1 MQEEIRNKY
10 GTKVNISMIK
20 RAKKDVINKVVMN
33 YKEEFGFLWDYA
45 AAIRESNPGSTVKM
59 QVHRQMP
66 NSPAVFERYYIS
78 FHALKAGFKGGC
90 RHFLGLDGCFLKSL
104 TKGELLCAVGRDGN
118 NQMFPVAWAL
128 VEVECT
134 SSWRWF
140 IDLLKS
146 DINSLGNGIGW
157 TIMTDQQKVNSNL

>member
-1 MQEEIRNKY
+1 MCNY
-10 GTKVNISMIK
+10 AVAIS
-20 RAKKDVINKVVMN
+20 
-33 YKEEFGFLWDYA
+33 
-45 AAIRESNPGSTVKM
+45 ESNPGSTVKM

-78 FHALKAGFKGGC
+78 FQALKVGFKSGC
-90 RHFLGLDGCFLKSL
+90 SHFLGLDGCFPKSL
-104 TKGELLCAVGRDGN
+104 TKGELLCIVGRSGN

-134 SSWRWF
+134 SSWKWF